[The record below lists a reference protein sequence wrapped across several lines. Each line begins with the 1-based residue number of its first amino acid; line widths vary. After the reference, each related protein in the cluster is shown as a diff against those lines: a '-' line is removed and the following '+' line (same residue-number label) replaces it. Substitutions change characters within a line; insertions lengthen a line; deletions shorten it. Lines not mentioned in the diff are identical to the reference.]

1 MRKYLG
7 LCLLLLLFVLVTV
20 FVNPLRETP
29 IDDDWAYGL
38 TVRHLLNTG
47 EYRLHDWSA
56 ANMPVQVYWAAFLAR
71 TFGYSFSIL
80 RCSTLILLL
89 VGLIAFYQLLR
100 DFGVGDIE
108 ASLLTFALLCS
119 PALFFLSF
127 TFQTD
132 VQFLGWQIL
141 ALWLYSRAIREQR
154 YSYMALASL
163 AAFAAVGTRQFGA
176 ALVGGLVLTWFIF
189 EQRCLRK
196 VPLYLVGLTL
206 PLLMTSWQ
214 FSFGVNRPTFSQKV
228 RLAEQVAYMRDLPHL
243 LGDFFW
249 RPTVILQYTGLFLLS
264 LVPVLALIVRSR
276 WKTAVPAS
284 LPGSARVSHSSLW
297 LLCFWVMYLIVAIC
311 FGYFFYLPHVLMP
324 YLAWLLPNAQTSPF
338 GFKKHL
344 ALTLLTFGFAIVF
357 GWLVSSRYLT
367 KRNWQLLSC
376 AEWFVVLSGLA
387 LCAIQLLYA
396 QFYDVYLIQFLP
408 FAVFGLARMAPV
420 WPNCYK
426 TVTAVLCLVILSIS
440 SLWTRGKLAK
450 AEASWQAAEQACSA
464 GAGPREVGGNMTW
477 SCYHGAFDEWITEI
491 GGLNASDRY
500 IGSHRMHFA
509 FFDFLRR
516 RFDRSQY
523 LIIPSPPDA
532 ADPNLQPLR
541 RVEYRDN
548 CLRPQSIYLMIRT
561 TGEAY

>member
-1 MRKYLG
+1 MRKCLG

-56 ANMPVQVYWAAFLAR
+56 ANMPAQVYWAAFLAR
-71 TFGYSFSIL
+71 TFGYSFSVL

-119 PALFFLSF
+119 PVLFFLSF

-141 ALWLYSRAIREQR
+141 ALWLYSRALRR
-154 YSYMALASL
+154 RSYSYMALASL

-264 LVPVLALIVRSR
+264 VVPVLALIVRSR
-276 WKTAVPAS
+276 WKTPVPAS

-344 ALTLLTFGFAIVF
+344 ALTLVTFGFAIIF
-357 GWLVSSRYLT
+357 GWLLSSRYLT

-376 AEWFVVLSGLA
+376 AEWFVVLSGLT
-387 LCAIQLLYA
+387 LFGMQLLYA

-408 FAVFGLARMAPV
+408 FAVFALGRMAPA
-420 WPNCYK
+420 WPGWCK
-426 TVTAVLCLVILSIS
+426 AITAVLCLFMLSIS
-440 SLWTRGKLAK
+440 ALWTRGALAE
-450 AEASWQAAEQACSA
+450 AEASWRAAELAHSV
-464 GAGPREVGGNMTW
+464 GAAPSDVGGNMTW
-477 SCYHGAFDEWITEI
+477 SCYHGAFDEWITRI
-491 GGLNASDRY
+491 GGFDASEHY

-509 FFDFLRR
+509 FFDFLNQ
-516 RFDRSQY
+516 RFDHAKY
-523 LIIPSPPDA
+523 LVTSASPNTLPQNA
-532 ADPNLQPLR
+532 QLLGAVPF
-541 RVEYRDN
+541 RDG
-548 CLRPQSIYLMIRT
+548 CLRARSIHVVVRPTLD
-561 TGEAY
+561 